1 MEIIHGTNIDFM
13 GKRKLAMILS
23 LLLVVASIVS
33 LATRGLNL
41 GLDFTGGTLIEL
53 EYPDAVELSDVR
65 QALAEAGFG
74 GATVQNLGSSR
85 DVVVRLAPR
94 GEESTAEMSTRVLAA
109 LVGSYGQE
117 IELRR
122 VEFVGPQIGKELT
135 EKGGLAIL
143 YVLIGILIYVSVRF
157 QWRFSVGAI
166 VALVHDAILT
176 LGAFSFFQFN
186 FDLSVLAAILAVIG
200 YSLNDTIV
208 VYDRVRENFRLLR
221 KGTPLEILNLSV
233 NQMLSRTVITSL
245 TTLLVLTSL
254 YVFGGEMIHG
264 FAIALIIGVIVGTYS
279 SIFVAGTAA
288 LFLGVTRT
296 DLLHKK
302 KEEMVDDAP

>member
-13 GKRKLAMILS
+13 GRRRFAMILS
-23 LLLVVASIVS
+23 LLLVIASVVS

-65 QALAEAGFG
+65 QALAAAGFG

-94 GEESTAEMSTRVLAA
+94 GDESTAELSTRVLET
-109 LVGSYGQE
+109 LTRDYGQD
-117 IELRR
+117 IEMRR

-143 YVLIGILIYVSVRF
+143 YVLIGILIYVTVRF

-166 VALVHDAILT
+166 VALIHDAVVT
-176 LGAFSFFQFN
+176 LGVFSLFQFN

-221 KGTPLEILNLSV
+221 KGTPMEIFNLSV
-233 NQMLSRTVITSL
+233 NQMLSRTVITSM

-254 YVFGGEMIHG
+254 FIFGGEMIHG
-264 FAIALIIGVIVGTYS
+264 FATALIIGVVVGTYS
-279 SIFVAGTAA
+279 SIFVASTAA
-288 LFLGVTRT
+288 LWLGVTRT
-296 DLLHKK
+296 DLLQKK
-302 KEEMVDDAP
+302 KEEIVDDAP

>member
-1 MEIIHGTNIDFM
+1 MEIVHGTRIDFM
-13 GKRKLAMILS
+13 GKRKLAMVLS
-23 LLLVVASIVS
+23 LFLVVASIVS
-33 LATRGLNL
+33 LGVRGLNL

-53 EYPDAVELSDVR
+53 EYPESVELSDVR

-74 GATVQNLGSSR
+74 GAVVQNLGSSR

-94 GEESTAEMSTRVLAA
+94 GEESTAELSTRVLQA
-109 LVGSYGQE
+109 LISTYGQD
-117 IELRR
+117 IEMRR
-122 VEFVGPQIGKELT
+122 VEFVGPQIGQELT

-166 VALVHDAILT
+166 VALIHDAAIT
-176 LGAFSFFQFN
+176 LGVFSLFQFN

-208 VYDRVRENFRLLR
+208 VYDRVRENFRVLR
-221 KGTPLEILNLSV
+221 KGAPLDIFNVSV
-233 NQMLSRTVITSL
+233 NQMLSRTLITSM

-254 YVFGGEMIHG
+254 FIFGGEMIHG
-264 FAIALIIGVIVGTYS
+264 FAIALIIGVVVGTYS

-288 LFLGVTRT
+288 LTLGVTRA
-296 DLLHKK
+296 DLMEKK
-302 KEEMVDDAP
+302 KEEIVDDAP